1 MARLPPARGDELRAL
16 LWCNGQQPSE
26 TVVQGLLKGAVCFGV
41 DGGADRAAEAGYDVE
56 QVLGDLDSVD
66 SDRWSGRTYEL
77 ADQSSSDLAKSLS
90 LLIERG
96 YNEIDVVGSDGGA
109 TSHFLGSWAALCEAP
124 SGAAIRLHHEDSVTH
139 RLHPQEGEREFA
151 MRSGDE
157 FSVFALTPCRSVH
170 LHGARWAMDGAPLT
184 LSTEGL
190 HNIASGESVRIKA
203 DGVVVVIVPQN

>member
-124 SGAAIRLHHEDSVTH
+124 PGAAIRLHHEDSVTH
-139 RLHPQEGEREFA
+139 RVHPQEGEREFA

-190 HNIASGESVRIKA
+190 HNIAAEESVRIKA
-203 DGVVVVIVPQN
+203 DGVLVVIVPQN

>member
-16 LWCNGQQPSE
+16 HWCNGQQPSE

-56 QVLGDLDSVD
+56 QVLGDLDSID
-66 SDRWSGRTYEL
+66 SDRWSGRTFEL

-124 SGAAIRLHHEDSVTH
+124 PGAAIRLHHEDSVTH
-139 RLHPQEGEREFA
+139 RVHPQEGEREFA
-151 MRSGDE
+151 MRSGGE

-190 HNIASGESVRIKA
+190 HNIASGESVRVKA
-203 DGVVVVIVPQN
+203 DGVLVVIVPQN

>member
-1 MARLPPARGDELRAL
+1 MRAL

-26 TVVQGLLKGAVCFGV
+26 AIVEGLLKGAVCFGV
-41 DGGADRAAEAGYDVE
+41 DGGADRAAEAGYEVE

-66 SDRWSGRTYEL
+66 SDRWRGRTHEL

-109 TSHFLGSWAALCEAP
+109 TSHFLGSWAALCEVP
-124 SGAAIRLHHEDSVTH
+124 SGAVIRLHHEDSVTH
-139 RLHPQEGEREFA
+139 RVHPQEGEREFA
-151 MRSGDE
+151 VRSGGE
-157 FSVFALTPCRSVH
+157 FSMFALTPCRSVH
-170 LHGARWAMDGAPLT
+170 LHGARWELDGTPMS

-190 HNIASGESVRIKA
+190 HNVGSGESVHIRA
-203 DGVVVVIVPQN
+203 DGVLVVIVPRD

>member
-1 MARLPPARGDELRAL
+1 MRAL

-26 TVVQGLLKGAVCFGV
+26 AIVDGLLKGAVCFGV
-41 DGGADRAAEAGYDVE
+41 DGGADRAAEAGYEVE

-66 SDRWSGRTYEL
+66 SDRWRGRTHEL

-109 TSHFLGSWAALCEAP
+109 TSHFLGSWAALCEVP
-124 SGAAIRLHHEDSVTH
+124 SGAVIRLHHEDSVTH
-139 RLHPQEGEREFA
+139 RVHPQEGEREFA
-151 MRSGDE
+151 VRSGGE
-157 FSVFALTPCRSVH
+157 FSMFALTPCRSVH
-170 LHGARWAMDGAPLT
+170 LHGARWELDGTPMS

-190 HNIASGESVRIKA
+190 HNVGSGKSVHIRA
-203 DGVVVVIVPQN
+203 DGVLVVIVPRD

>member
-1 MARLPPARGDELRAL
+1 LRAL

-26 TVVQGLLKGAVCFGV
+26 AIVDGLLKGAVCFGV
-41 DGGADRAAEAGYDVE
+41 DGGADRAAEAGYEVE

-66 SDRWSGRTYEL
+66 SDRWRGRTHEL

-109 TSHFLGSWAALCEAP
+109 TSHFLGSWAALCEVP
-124 SGAAIRLHHEDSVTH
+124 SGAVIRLHHEDSVTH
-139 RLHPQEGEREFA
+139 RVHPQEGEREFA
-151 MRSGDE
+151 VRSGGE
-157 FSVFALTPCRSVH
+157 FSMFALTPCRSVH
-170 LHGARWAMDGAPLT
+170 LHGARWELDGTPMS

-190 HNIASGESVRIKA
+190 HNVGSGESVHIRA
-203 DGVVVVIVPQN
+203 DGVLVVIVPRD

>member
-1 MARLPPARGDELRAL
+1 MRAL
-16 LWCNGQQPSE
+16 LWCNGQQLSK
-26 TVVQGLLKGAVCFGV
+26 TIVGGLLEGAVCFGV
-41 DGGADRAAEAGYDVE
+41 DGGADRAAEAGFEVD

-66 SDRWSGRTYEL
+66 SDRWLGRTYEL

-124 SGAAIRLHHEDSVTH
+124 PGAAIRLHHKDSVTH
-139 RLHPQEGEREFA
+139 RVHPQEGECEFA
-151 MRSGDE
+151 VRSGGE

-170 LHGARWAMDGAPLT
+170 LHGAKWELDGAPMS

-190 HNIASGESVRIKA
+190 HNVGLGDSVRIRA
-203 DGVVVVIVPQN
+203 DGVLVVIVPQD

>member
-1 MARLPPARGDELRAL
+1 MRAL

-26 TVVQGLLKGAVCFGV
+26 TIVDGLLKGAVCFGV
-41 DGGADRAAEAGYDVE
+41 DGGADRAAEAGYEVE

-66 SDRWSGRTYEL
+66 SDRWRGRTHEL

-109 TSHFLGSWAALCEAP
+109 TSHFLGSWAALCEVP
-124 SGAAIRLHHEDSVTH
+124 SGAVIRLHHEDSVTH
-139 RLHPQEGEREFA
+139 RVHPQEGEREFA
-151 MRSGDE
+151 VRSGGE
-157 FSVFALTPCRSVH
+157 FSMFALTPCRSVH
-170 LHGARWAMDGAPLT
+170 LHGARWELDGTPMS

-190 HNIASGESVRIKA
+190 HNVGSGESVHIRA
-203 DGVVVVIVPQN
+203 DGVLVVIVPRD

>member
-1 MARLPPARGDELRAL
+1 MRAL
-16 LWCNGQQPSE
+16 LWCNGQQPSK
-26 TVVQGLLKGAVCFGV
+26 TVVEGLLEGAVCFGV
-41 DGGADRAAEAGYDVE
+41 DGGADRAAEAGYEVE

-66 SDRWSGRTYEL
+66 SDRWRDRTYEL

-96 YNEIDVVGSDGGA
+96 YNEIDIVGSDGGA

-124 SGAAIRLHHEDSVTH
+124 PGAVIRLHHEDSVTH
-139 RLHPQEGEREFA
+139 RVHPQEGEREFA
-151 MRSGDE
+151 VRSGGV

-170 LHGARWAMDGAPLT
+170 LHGARWELDGAPMS

-190 HNIASGESVRIKA
+190 HNVGSGKSVRIRA
-203 DGVVVVIVPQN
+203 DGVLAVIVPRD